1 MWEYLRESIVPELLL
16 ANRNRSI
23 RIWSAGCAS
32 GEEPFSVAILLAE
45 AMGVEDLGRRVKI
58 YATDVDDEALGEA
71 RRADFSDR
79 SVRAVAEELLERD
92 FQPTGQRYTSRLC
105 GLQGAFLDVTGFHDL
120 EESPAPTGSCRST

>member
-1 MWEYLRESIVPELLL
+1 
-16 ANRNRSI
+16 
-23 RIWSAGCAS
+23 
-32 GEEPFSVAILLAE
+32 
-45 AMGVEDLGRRVKI
+45 MGVEDLGRRVKI

-71 RRADFSDR
+71 RRAEFSDR